1 MNLIVQLRSGEKIL
15 IIFFL
20 YSSEVFELPATHIS
34 AGKCDGVILA
44 VKKRK
49 DSLRTVQKAITDI
62 KKKEGELMGIVLYS

>member
-62 KKKEGELMGIVLYS
+62 KKRKNVN